1 MNTAPV
7 RRIHFVRA
15 IGVLCAAAL
24 VACTSDATSTPG
36 PDAEESRIATALA
49 AIPTAALIRTATPES
64 AATAQASATPVGPAQ
79 ATLPPAPTDT
89 TTAAAL
95 PTLAPGQEYTVQ
107 AGDTLST
114 LAARFNTSMAALQ
127 RVNNLGDSQAVRL
140 GQKLSIP
147 NGRLADD
154 EGVYWFIYI
163 VKAGDSSST
172 IAARFGITV
181 NDLLR
186 VNNIRDASRVLIGQP
201 LIIPVKTPKSAAAAA
216 PAEPVAQV
224 QIEAP
229 TAAPQAQLPTI
240 GPPALQ
246 PVEVAEALRIPTQ
259 SPIPV
264 ARLTTPAPINGPV
277 TQGDS
282 SNTAAVIAPAEG
294 AEGMRAVLL
303 ELYNRERVA
312 AGLPPLRA
320 SAQLQASAQAHA
332 DECAA
337 SGAGTHVGLDGS
349 RPRDRILRAGFAGRY
364 TGENWAWGRTAER
377 AFEMWFTEET
387 PDGPHRKNIMS
398 PNYSEVGFGIG
409 QARGGYF
416 FIANL
421 GG

>member
-1 MNTAPV
+1 MNTAHI
-7 RRIHFVRA
+7 RRIHFAKA
-15 IGVLCAAAL
+15 IGALCAATL
-24 VACTSDATSTPG
+24 VACTSDVTSTPG

-49 AIPTAALIRTATPES
+49 AIPTAALVRTATPES
-64 AATAQASATPVGPAQ
+64 GATPQSTATSIGPAQ
-79 ATLPPAPTDT
+79 ATLPPEPTDT
-89 TTAAAL
+89 TTASEL

-127 RVNNLGDSQAVRL
+127 RINNLGDSQTVRL

-147 NGRLADD
+147 SGRLAED

-163 VKAGDSSST
+163 VKSGDSSSV
-172 IAARFGITV
+172 IAARFGVTV
-181 NDLLR
+181 QDLLR
-186 VNNIRDASRVLIGQP
+186 VNGISDASRVLIGQP
-201 LIIPVKTPKSAAAAA
+201 LIIPVKTPKPAADAA
-216 PAEPVAQV
+216 PAKPEAQLV
-224 QIEAP
+224 AP
-229 TAAPQAQLPTI
+229 TAAPQAPLPTV
-240 GPPALQ
+240 GPPVLQ

-264 ARLTTPAPINGPV
+264 VPLATPAPINGPV

-282 SNTAAVIAPAEG
+282 SSAAVVSAPAEG

-303 ELYNRERVA
+303 ALYNRERVA

-320 SAQLQASAQAHA
+320 SALLQASAQAHA

-337 SGAGTHVGLDGS
+337 SGTGSHIGQDGS
-349 RPRDRILRAGFAGRY
+349 RPRDRMLRAGFAGRF

>member
-7 RRIHFVRA
+7 RRIHFVKT
-15 IGVLCAAAL
+15 IGALCAATL
-24 VACTSDATSTPG
+24 VACTSDATTTPG

-64 AATAQASATPVGPAQ
+64 AAAPKSSATPVGPAQ

-89 TTAAAL
+89 TTAPTL

-107 AGDTLST
+107 TGDTLST

-127 RVNNLGDSQAVRL
+127 RVNNLGDSQSVRL

-147 NGRLADD
+147 TGRLADD
-154 EGVYWFIYI
+154 EGVFWFIYI
-163 VKAGDSSST
+163 VKSGDSSSA
-172 IAARFGITV
+172 IAARFGVTV

-186 VNNIRDASRVLIGQP
+186 VNGISDASRVLIGQA
-201 LIIPVKTPKSAAAAA
+201 LIIPVKTPKPAAE
-216 PAEPVAQV
+216 AEAVAQLA
-224 QIEAP
+224 AP
-229 TAAPQAQLPTI
+229 TAVPQAPLPTV
-240 GPPALQ
+240 GPPAIQ
-246 PVEVAEALRIPTQ
+246 PVEVDEALRIPTQ

-264 ARLTTPAPINGPV
+264 APLATPAPINGPV
-277 TQGDS
+277 TQNDS
-282 SNTAAVIAPAEG
+282 SNAAAVIAPVEG
-294 AEGMRAVLL
+294 ADGMRAVLL

-312 AGLPPLRA
+312 AGLPPLHA
-320 SAQLQASAQAHA
+320 SSQLQAAAQAHA

-337 SGAGTHVGLDGS
+337 SGTGSHIGLDGS
-349 RPRDRILRAGFAGRY
+349 RPRDRILRTGFAGRY

-387 PDGPHRKNIMS
+387 PNGPHRKNIMS

-409 QARGGYF
+409 QSRGGYF
-416 FIANL
+416 FVANL